1 MIDLIIIIMPEVT
14 DELHW
19 DAITMRSSAA
29 YFLGTMHGS
38 WAVLIWKVD
47 HGSMAG
53 QRWAHPLI

>member
-1 MIDLIIIIMPEVT
+1 MPEVT